1 MKRHLL
7 VTALAA
13 AVLSTAAFAAAPA
26 DAVDPMSPRHA
37 RCFDMGQKDFERMRA
52 GFLARVDTGKDGK
65 ISRSEAEANAPRLA
79 VMFDAIDSNKDG
91 QLTKEEM
98 EAFHKKMQ
106 EAGTA
111 EHQHR
116 LDARF
121 AQLDTNKDGFISK
134 TEAKEDRFLE
144 RRFDRI
150 DTNKDGKISKAEF
163 AIVAEGPGHRGGPR
177 HGGPGMGCQ
186 GFGPGF

>member
-13 AVLSTAAFAAAPA
+13 AVLSGAAFAAAPT
-26 DAVDPMSPRHA
+26 DSGDMMMPRHG
-37 RCFDMGQKDFERMRA
+37 RHHDMDKKDFERMRA
-52 GFLARVDTGKDGK
+52 DFFARVDTNKDGK

-79 VMFDAIDSNKDG
+79 VLFDAIDTNKDG
-91 QLTKEEM
+91 QLTQEELD
-98 EAFHKKMQ
+98 AFHKKMR
-106 EAGTA
+106 EAGIA

-121 AQLDTNKDGFISK
+121 ARLDVNKRGYLTRADVKG
-134 TEAKEDRFLE
+134 DRFLE
-144 RRFDRI
+144 RNFDKI

-163 AIVAEGPGHRGGPR
+163 AIATEGFGRQGGLR
-177 HGGPGMGCQ
+177 HGGPG
-186 GFGPGF
+186 FGPGF